1 MSRIE
6 NFSKFTSE
14 GLASTG
20 SKMRRIVTGQS
31 AGDELEKLSNEQQ
44 QKLVDLYIQDPTEA
58 AKYLRS
64 IIIKEK
70 NSQFGLGLALTL
82 AGAALIYKAINEPP
96 VDPPVEPKFHPEAVK
111 NGEGLEQT
119 LNRYTPGPKLGPE
132 SPPEL
137 LLKKITQVG
146 NGNPEVGIENVTK
159 GIVNP
164 TDRAEMVGALK
175 SLFANPHQHG
185 NTLAEIMQGNMS
197 GTGKNIGD
205 LMDWAAGTKIWVP
218 DTIPHIYGK

>member
-20 SKMRRIVTGQS
+20 SKIRRIVTGQS

-82 AGAALIYKAINEPP
+82 AGAAMIYKAMDVNPP
-96 VDPPVEPKFHPEAVK
+96 PPPPKGPDFHEVAVK
-111 NGEGLEQT
+111 NGEGAEQA
-119 LNRYTPGPKLGPE
+119 LNRVTPGPKLTPE
-132 SPPEL
+132 SPIEDLLNKIKWLGKGDPEL
-137 LLKKITQVG
+137 
-146 NGNPEVGIENVTK
+146 GIQNMTK
-159 GIVNP
+159 GIADP
-164 TDRAEMVGALK
+164 TDRAEMVGVLRG
-175 SLFANPHQHG
+175 LFANPHEHG
-185 NTLAEIMQGNMS
+185 DTLAEIMQGNMS

-218 DTIPHIYGK
+218 NK

>member
-20 SKMRRIVTGQS
+20 SKMRRIVTGES
-31 AGDELEKLSNEQQ
+31 AGDEIEKLSNEQQ
-44 QKLVDLYIQDPTEA
+44 QKLVDLYIENPMEA

-82 AGAALIYKAINEPP
+82 AGAAMIYKAMD
-96 VDPPVEPKFHPEAVK
+96 VDPPKPPKPPEIDFHEVAVK
-111 NGEGLEQT
+111 DGDGLEQA
-119 LNRYTPGPKLGPE
+119 LNKVAPGPKLTPE
-132 SPPEL
+132 SPIEDLLTKIKWLGKGDPEL
-137 LLKKITQVG
+137 
-146 NGNPEVGIENVTK
+146 GIENVTK

-175 SLFANPHQHG
+175 SLFANPHEHG

-218 DTIPHIYGK
+218 NK

>member
-44 QKLVDLYIQDPTEA
+44 QKLVDLYNQDPTEA

-82 AGAALIYKAINEPP
+82 AGAALIYKALDVNPPPPPQEPT
-96 VDPPVEPKFHPEAVK
+96 FHPETVK
-111 NGEGLEQT
+111 DGDGISQT
-119 LNRYTPGPKLGPE
+119 LNRFTDGPKLEPG
-132 SPPEL
+132 SSPEL
-137 LLKKITQVG
+137 MNQKITDFG
-146 NGNPEVGIENVTK
+146 NGSWEKGVENLTK
-159 GIVNP
+159 GIADP
-164 TDRAEMVGALK
+164 ADRSEIIGVLK
-175 SLFANPHQHG
+175 SLHANPHEHG
-185 NTLAEIMQGNMS
+185 DTLGQIFQGTWK
-197 GTGKNIGD
+197 GTGKSIGD
-205 LMDWAAGTKIWVP
+205 LFDWKAGTKVFVS
-218 DTIPHIYGK
+218 DK

>member
-82 AGAALIYKAINEPP
+82 AGAALIYKAID
-96 VDPPVEPKFHPEAVK
+96 VDPPRPPKPPEIDFHPEAVK
-111 NGEGLEQT
+111 DGHGLEQT
-119 LNRYTPGPKLGPE
+119 LNRFTSGPKLGPE

-137 LLKKITQVG
+137 FLKKITEIG
-146 NGNPEVGIENVTK
+146 GGNPEVGIQNVTK

-205 LMDWAAGTKIWVP
+205 LMDWDAGTQIWVP
-218 DTIPHIYGK
+218 NK

>member
-20 SKMRRIVTGQS
+20 SKIRRIVTGQS

-44 QKLVDLYIQDPTEA
+44 QKLVDLYNQDPTEA

-82 AGAALIYKAINEPP
+82 AGAGLIYKAINEPP
-96 VDPPVEPKFHPEAVK
+96 VDPPNPPPPPPRPPVEDYIVQKGDSWWEIAEEHLPSGASNKDILAYAKQLASENGADHLYSGKF
-111 NGEGLEQT
+111 
-119 LNRYTPGPKLGPE
+119 
-132 SPPEL
+132 
-137 LLKKITQVG
+137 
-146 NGNPEVGIENVTK
+146 GNPGLKPDTWIDLVSGKEVGKDVLTASDKLVPDEV
-159 GIVNP
+159 VNI
-164 TDRAEMVGALK
+164 
-175 SLFANPHQHG
+175 NPF
-185 NTLAEIMQGNMS
+185 MS
-197 GTGKNIGD
+197 GGKR
-205 LMDWAAGTKIWVP
+205 
-218 DTIPHIYGK
+218 YGL